1 MDYVTDVD
9 LRENL
14 AQYMDQVVES
24 CAPIV
29 VSRQDKPAV
38 VMMSLLEFEGWQETV
53 YLLSS
58 PRNAEVLLRSIQDAE
73 AGRMEEHDLIWPPGT
88 GPAA

>member
-1 MDYVTDVD
+1 MDDVTDAD

-29 VSRQDKPAV
+29 LSRQDKPAV
-38 VMMSLLEFEGWQETV
+38 VMMS
-53 YLLSS
+53 
-58 PRNAEVLLRSIQDAE
+58 
-73 AGRMEEHDLIWPPGT
+73 
-88 GPAA
+88 